1 MQCISAF
8 LDIAKSVDFRWKKK
22 LIAAE
27 LKGCVMWSI
36 YFLEK
41 RWLHLSTTHEGIPLR
56 CNLFRRRIDQKKL
69 PVIATN
75 NWIVLAVWWSV
86 KYSFAPNSSTFRKN
100 CLEGKNCN
108 FKALCF
114 TSKRKKIAKLFV
126 KKFKI
131 PKTREICFKLS
142 YFTWLPFLFFVFF
155 SRAWMYYKD
164 LYKLPCKGKLDLPHL
179 WLNQL
184 LHIGA

>member
-1 MQCISAF
+1 MYICISWYSKICWF
-8 LDIAKSVDFRWKKK
+8 PVKKK

-86 KYSFAPNSSTFRKN
+86 KYFFAPNSSTFRKN

-108 FKALCF
+108 SKALCF

-131 PKTREICFKLS
+131 PKTREICFKLP